1 MGNKVQNGPIDFV
14 LIWVDGNDPKWQ
26 EEYSKYKGDGGD
38 RRAHRFR
45 DTQLLQYWFRGVEKF
60 APWVNKVYFVTCGQ
74 KPEWLNTEHPK
85 LVCVNHSDFIPAQ
98 YLPTFSSQAIEVN
111 LHRIPGLSERFVY
124 FNDDTFIVREVEE
137 EDFFVN
143 GLPCDSAVINYAAP
157 RQEPLNLVP
166 FVNAAAINRHFVKK
180 EVLRRNFGKFFNL
193 KYHEYLLKNIQFI
206 PGKWFPGF
214 KYFHQPSPLLK
225 STLEEVW
232 DKEYEL
238 MDRTSA
244 HKFRVLT
251 DANQWLFRNWQV
263 CSGRFEPQD
272 TRIGYYESIEQK
284 DQLDRAVKA
293 ILSGKYKLVCP
304 NDAGMEDF
312 DLLKKELQEAFSRI
326 LPEKS
331 GFEIEL

>member
-1 MGNKVQNGPIDFV
+1 M
-14 LIWVDGNDPKWQ
+14 
-26 EEYSKYKGDGGD
+26 
-38 RRAHRFR
+38 
-45 DTQLLQYWFRGVEKF
+45 
-60 APWVNKVYFVTCGQ
+60 
-74 KPEWLNTEHPK
+74 
-85 LVCVNHSDFIPAQ
+85 
-98 YLPTFSSQAIEVN
+98 
-111 LHRIPGLSERFVY
+111 
-124 FNDDTFIVREVEE
+124 
-137 EDFFVN
+137 
-143 GLPCDSAVINYAAP
+143 
-157 RQEPLNLVP
+157 P